1 MGPFFRGTA
10 AACFMLSLAG
20 CASGDIFQNKPAVD
34 AKAETP
40 PQLGEGGYRV
50 NAIAN
55 NTAFPELF
63 LILSMSGGGKR
74 SSAFSYGV
82 LRGLWD
88 TPITVEERQARLLD
102 EVVGVGS
109 VSGGTFTAAYYGLH
123 RDRIFT
129 HFERDFLKQD
139 IQSYIWGIYFLP
151 WRWTWMVNPAIGTND
166 VMAKVYD
173 DLMFHGATYADLKKN
188 GSPIVWIGATDISY
202 GRVFTFSQDTFDY
215 LCTDLN
221 SFPLGRAGWTGRL
234 KVTET
239 RRRGAG
245 FWPKPRRTIS
255 VSNAPS
261 TFILPTVGSPTIL
274 RYVAC

>member
-82 LRGLWD
+82 LRGLRD

-109 VSGGTFTAAYYGLH
+109 VSG
-123 RDRIFT
+123 
-129 HFERDFLKQD
+129 
-139 IQSYIWGIYFLP
+139 
-151 WRWTWMVNPAIGTND
+151 
-166 VMAKVYD
+166 
-173 DLMFHGATYADLKKN
+173 
-188 GSPIVWIGATDISY
+188 
-202 GRVFTFSQDTFDY
+202 
-215 LCTDLN
+215 
-221 SFPLGRAGWTGRL
+221 
-234 KVTET
+234 
-239 RRRGAG
+239 
-245 FWPKPRRTIS
+245 
-255 VSNAPS
+255 
-261 TFILPTVGSPTIL
+261 
-274 RYVAC
+274 